1 MNVLIVG
8 CGGIGGYFGARL
20 IEAGTKVT
28 FLTRGKT
35 QQRLQSEGLK
45 LFSARGDVFVSVDAI
60 TKASLKQPYDLIL
73 LTCKTYDLAQ
83 CLKDCEAAVNDKTY
97 ILPMLNGFG
106 HYQQIQD
113 AYPKA
118 RLLHGYCNV
127 SAARESNGHI
137 RHYNSIHEMTIGIPS
152 AYSEDERVNAL
163 IEQLKLANFNLRVS
177 KAIQQEL
184 WEKFV
189 FINALAGV
197 TTLLRGTVGDVVATQ
212 YGAQTASAII
222 DECQTVA
229 KAHGYEIRPR
239 SNKITRDACKQ
250 KNSPLSASMLK
261 DIQNNHEIEL
271 NLISELCNFAEQ
283 KSIKLPLMNAVHS
296 QLEVYQNQLR

>member
-28 FLTRGKT
+28 FLTREKT
-35 QQRLQSEGLK
+35 QQRLQGEGLK

-113 AYPKA
+113 TYPKA

-152 AYSEDERVNAL
+152 AYIEDERVNAL

-184 WEKFV
+184 WEKFT
-189 FINALAGV
+189 FINSLAGV
-197 TTLLRGTVGDVVATQ
+197 TTLLRGAIGDVVDTQ
-212 YGAQTASAII
+212 FGQRTVAAII
-222 DECQTVA
+222 DECQAVA
-229 KAHGYEIRPR
+229 QAYGHEVRPR
-239 SNKITRDACKQ
+239 SNKITRDACQ
-250 KNSPLSASMLK
+250 QQGSILSASMLK
-261 DIQNNHEIEL
+261 DIQNNQAIEL
-271 NLISELCNFAEQ
+271 SLVSELCDFAEQ
-283 KSIKLPLMNAVHS
+283 KESTCL
-296 QLEVYQNQLR
+296 